1 MLFLLQERPV
11 LENLN
16 IDVQAY
22 ATLDITEQNA
32 FQYLGGYFIKKCLL
46 QHTCAT
52 CEKYAQ
58 ENCDLTAATIY
69 THLRAF
75 DASQSTFGSLF
86 TSNLHFCEFLV
97 SLGQNFSQIFPDMS
111 IQTGVG
117 QKIKKYLTDK
127 INFDH
132 PCQDFPKEYFF
143 KLFVRVRIYYTLK
156 FMNRDLKSQ
165 KLGEHPKVAILKHL

>member
-58 ENCDLTAATIY
+58 EA
-69 THLRAF
+69 
-75 DASQSTFGSLF
+75 
-86 TSNLHFCEFLV
+86 NLHFCEFLV